1 MVGHCGHASTV
12 ARSTDLLGLSS
23 LLLLGYAFCKCV
35 LLRITVFSVFRFSNI
50 YRLYFLE
57 YLFYAYYVQYLYNMF
72 DSLSLYLIFSF
83 GYFVVNK
90 FFNFNDLKFPTFN
103 DFKWMVIL
111 IHWYWY
117 CTILFKIRTVTVSW
131 SCYQVDQRYRI
142 YRNVNEKLS
151 ISYLTRLILTME
163 TDQWQRITNA
173 RVRRSF
179 MLDTRLEDCEQAR
192 LKLHPS
198 SRYFIIPKSY
208 ILYIL
213 AIP

>member
-1 MVGHCGHASTV
+1 M
-12 ARSTDLLGLSS
+12 RSATNHSFFCIPLFQYLSIILS
-23 LLLLGYAFCKCV
+23 WVFILRV
-35 LLRITVFSVFRFSNI
+35 LR
-50 YRLYFLE
+50 
-57 YLFYAYYVQYLYNMF
+57 VQYLYNML
-72 DSLSLYLIFSF
+72 DILSLYSIFSF
-83 GYFVVNK
+83 RYFVVNK
-90 FFNFNDLKFPTFN
+90 FFKFNDLKFPTFN

-111 IHWYWY
+111 IYWYWY

-131 SCYQVDQRYRI
+131 SYYQVDQRYRI

-208 ILYIL
+208 ILYML
-213 AIP
+213 AMP